1 MWLLKYQI
9 NALFLGSQPNLY
21 HTTHY
26 LDIYSVEQANL
37 LSNKYLRGQL
47 VYWLHKRWMPSILGI
62 SFQLRLI
69 QGRDFEWEKEGGKGG
84 ESGFR
89 TRCFWRKI

>member
-1 MWLLKYQI
+1 MMWLLKYQI
-9 NALFLGSQPNLY
+9 NALFLGSQTNLY
-21 HTTHY
+21 HT
-26 LDIYSVEQANL
+26 
-37 LSNKYLRGQL
+37 L
-47 VYWLHKRWMPSILGI
+47 VYYQTSISGDNYVYRLYKRWMPSTFGI

-84 ESGFR
+84 ESDFR